1 MDSSDL
7 RLRTPIVTNSFSLF
21 PRHGS
26 SLDFESVGAPL
37 VGALFGPNHAEGR
50 LEGRLSSRPWEGRP
64 SGRPVFFRFVVTLE
78 TGAWK
83 DAGPSRRRGRR
94 RRRPSRSAPGR
105 TPPLGWRGVILGA
118 LFRALGEIE
127 ARRLDVLVLFFEG
140 RSVLSLVFAL
150 GGRTNAG
157 GERRCGRSVFLECEV
172 VRRRRGR
179 RRSFTCNMDT
189 PRRVKH
195 AAPHAGAGRATTRVA
210 PASI

>member
-1 MDSSDL
+1 MMKCGGGRWLLLIAD
-7 RLRTPIVTNSFSLF
+7 
-21 PRHGS
+21 
-26 SLDFESVGAPL
+26 
-37 VGALFGPNHAEGR
+37 GPPETRGTGR
-50 LEGRLSSRPWEGRP
+50 PEGRP
-64 SGRPVFFRFVVTLE
+64 SQSAPKGRRLSVPFGVE
-78 TGAWK
+78 
-83 DAGPSRRRGRR
+83 DAAGRR
-94 RRRPSRSAPGR
+94 RLS
-105 TPPLGWRGVILGA
+105 PLGWRGVILGA

-189 PRRVKH
+189 PWRVED
-195 AAPHAGAGRATTRVA
+195 AAPYPRSSGMGLPVLSSKELAIFMGRPMGVMYSLVQ
-210 PASI
+210 SIPMAL